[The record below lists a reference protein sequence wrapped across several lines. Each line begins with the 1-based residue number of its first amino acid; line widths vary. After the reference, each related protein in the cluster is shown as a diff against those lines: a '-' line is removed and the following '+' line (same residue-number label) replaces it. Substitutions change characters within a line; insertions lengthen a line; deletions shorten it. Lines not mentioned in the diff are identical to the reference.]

1 LYYDDDVNLNKMNA
15 ENEDRFLHC
24 LATTVK
30 TNLTKRH
37 AAVILWRASMLEA
50 CGFMHTLWW
59 VKYYIHNDTPC
70 SVSQNDFCC
79 SFRRV

>member
-1 LYYDDDVNLNKMNA
+1 MYYDDDVNLNKMNA

-37 AAVILWRASMLEA
+37 AAVTLESVHVRSLRFYA
-50 CGFMHTLWW
+50 YFMVAKVL
-59 VKYYIHNDTPC
+59 Y
-70 SVSQNDFCC
+70 S
-79 SFRRV
+79 